1 MYSAGDANVC
11 PITRC
16 DTLIVS
22 HTGYNIKMH
31 IMGFTRITRICTGN
45 APYVMQLWILHRVLC
60 DTIVLK
66 LQF

>member
-1 MYSAGDANVC
+1 MHSGDANVC

-16 DTLIVS
+16 DTLTVS

-31 IMGFTRITRICTGN
+31 IMGFTRITRIYTGN
-45 APYVMQLWILHRVLC
+45 APYVMQLWILHWVLC

>member
-1 MYSAGDANVC
+1 MHSAGDANVC
-11 PITRC
+11 LIARC

-45 APYVMQLWILHRVLC
+45 TPYVMQLWILHWVLC